1 MELLIIEGF
10 HVPTIPFGDV
20 VLNSGATVPSHNG
33 GIAAKFGAVCVF
45 TVTLI
50 VAVDAQELPV
60 GVKV

>member
-1 MELLIIEGF
+1 MVLLITAGL
-10 HVPTIPFGDV
+10 HVPTIPFGEV
-20 VLNSGATVPSHNG
+20 VLNSGATVPAHNG
-33 GIAAKFGAVCVF
+33 EIAAKFGAVCVF